1 MEKFLNIPVYD
12 SVLNGT
18 SDGGALPPIGLLDA
32 AKDFTAAGVQVG
44 DIVHQSTDNKYFV
57 VDEVL
62 STTTLKLSA
71 LDGGTLPIPGSK
83 AYFIHSGTNSTGV
96 LVSSVNV
103 GLVEQ
108 LSTSTTTIAYDAP
121 TSGNDLITLTHTP
134 IAAGSEVARD
144 TVQSQI
150 VRALQTKWN
159 EPSYNAIGDALISA
173 DDIKVIGIGLT

>member
-12 SVLNGT
+12 LIMNGT
-18 SDGGALPPIGLLDA
+18 SVTPVGSADLTDTGNVFAN
-32 AKDFTAAGVQVG
+32 VSVG
-44 DIVHQSTDNKYFV
+44 DIVHQSTDNKYFLV
-57 VDEVL
+57 ASKIDDNNL
-62 STTTLKLSA
+62 TLTA
-71 LDGGTLPIPGSK
+71 LDGGTAPIVSGK
-83 AYFIHSGTNSTGV
+83 TFFIHSGTASTGV
-96 LVSSVNV
+96 LVSCVDV

-159 EPSYNAIGDALISA
+159 EPSYNEIGDALISA
-173 DDIKVIGIGLT
+173 DDIKVIGIELT